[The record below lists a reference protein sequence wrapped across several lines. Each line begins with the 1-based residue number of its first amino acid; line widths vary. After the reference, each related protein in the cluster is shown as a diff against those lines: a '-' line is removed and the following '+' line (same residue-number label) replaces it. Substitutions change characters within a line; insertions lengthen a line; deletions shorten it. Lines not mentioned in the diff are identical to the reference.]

1 MFWKKIKEAIEKAKD
16 FENLTSNYGEDNDYD
31 MDVTIARRNYETYQN
46 DLKQRSGDL
55 IKKWNE
61 EIIESSRKGEKF
73 FMTNQF
79 VTDDDKDKIKFMI
92 SESNCCVD
100 FPLDA
105 TLKYF
110 QQYYE
115 SKGFKVVRIEYPTN
129 NICCLKI
136 IWIWKDNTSNEILGD
151 EIYESQKS
159 TICG

>member
-1 MFWKKIKEAIEKAKD
+1 MFWEKIKDKIKNAVNEAKAFD
-16 FENLTSNYGEDNDYD
+16 DYVSNYGKDDD
-31 MDVTIARRNYETYQN
+31 CDIDIAIAKHNYEVYQN

-55 IKKWNE
+55 IKKWNKK
-61 EIIESSRKGEKF
+61 IAESSSKGEKF

-92 SESNCCVD
+92 SDSNCCVD

-105 TLKYF
+105 TLKHF

-115 SKGFKVVRIEYPTN
+115 SKGFKVVRIEYPNN

-136 IWIWKDNTSNEILGD
+136 IWVSSNNT
-151 EIYESQKS
+151 
-159 TICG
+159 

>member
-1 MFWKKIKEAIEKAKD
+1 MGFKNRVLKGKNMFWKKIKDKIKNAINEAKAFD
-16 FENLTSNYGEDNDYD
+16 NYVSNYGKDDD
-31 MDVTIARRNYETYQN
+31 CDVDIAMAKHNYETYQN

-55 IKKWNE
+55 IKKWNKK
-61 EIIESSRKGEKF
+61 IIESSSRGEKF

-105 TLKYF
+105 TLKHF

-136 IWIWKDNTSNEILGD
+136 IWVSSSNT
-151 EIYESQKS
+151 
-159 TICG
+159 